1 MEWTLFGRGLI
12 IGFAI
17 AAPVGPIGL
26 LCIQRSLAQGFGS
39 GLVTGLGAATA
50 DALYGL
56 VAALGLTAV
65 STFMAGQRLWLG
77 LIGGLF
83 LCSLGIR
90 TLLALPAEQSAHV
103 QGGSQRWGAYFSTLL
118 LTLMNPMTI
127 FSFMAI
133 FAGLGFAGVESSRG
147 SGWNAALL
155 VFGVFVGSVAWWL
168 LLSGFSSL
176 LRSRINREMLLWINR
191 IAGLVL
197 LVFGGYLLMELVWNG

>member
-1 MEWTLFGRGLI
+1 MEWELFGRGLI

-26 LCIQRSLAQGFGS
+26 LCIQRTLAQGFGT

-65 STFMAGQRLWLG
+65 STFLTGQRLWLG

-83 LCSLGIR
+83 LCYLGVR
-90 TLLALPAEQSAHV
+90 TLLALPAEQAADV
-103 QGGSQRWGAYFSTLL
+103 QNGSHRWGAYMSTVL
-118 LTLMNPMTI
+118 LTITNPMTI
-127 FSFMAI
+127 FSFMAV
-133 FAGLGFAGVESSRG
+133 FAGLGLGGVESSRG
-147 SGWNAALL
+147 SGWNAAIL
-155 VFGVFVGSVAWWL
+155 VLGVFVGSAAWWL

-176 LRSRINREMLLWINR
+176 LRSRINRTTLVWVNR
-191 IAGLVL
+191 AAGLVL
-197 LVFGGYLLMELVWNG
+197 LAFGGYLLLELIRNG